1 MAVYSVQSY
10 NYELATEIELSND
23 LGDNGLYGTVPPSLN
38 WPVCG
43 GVGLDFLPTEDE
55 CDPDPS
61 YYQEQ
66 PRQPSAVPETKAQSK
81 RSASLFQL
89 PGKGWWDESELAVPV
104 YETLKERERSLSKIE
119 YRSPQ
124 LISRQKIVDYIFVVG
139 DQVMVCPGTRFFAVT
154 LMDQFMDR
162 HSVRENRLKLLA
174 SACLMVA
181 AKLEDLDNRL
191 PTIECLL
198 QAAQTG
204 PDPCTYTREEF
215 EVMEMYICKF
225 FNWNLSI
232 ATPAH
237 FSGFFLKHCPDW
249 SRGSLLQ
256 TSVLHHAA
264 DDEERR
270 LYYEHYTNYFIELGL
285 IDYTFMEYSP
295 SMLAAMSVC
304 AARVCLGVVE
314 PWPSQLESISSFSL
328 QFLTSGVEKLLR
340 AHRSDPFTS
349 EFM

>member
-1 MAVYSVQSY
+1 MQASCFSTVHGVYFVSY
-10 NYELATEIELSND
+10 IHSYFSCTA
-23 LGDNGLYGTVPPSLN
+23 
-38 WPVCG
+38 PV
-43 GVGLDFLPTEDE
+43 
-55 CDPDPS
+55 
-61 YYQEQ
+61 
-66 PRQPSAVPETKAQSK
+66 
-81 RSASLFQL
+81 
-89 PGKGWWDESELAVPV
+89 
-104 YETLKERERSLSKIE
+104 
-119 YRSPQ
+119 
-124 LISRQKIVDYIFVVG
+124 
-139 DQVMVCPGTRFFAVT
+139 
-154 LMDQFMDR
+154 
-162 HSVRENRLKLLA
+162 
-174 SACLMVA
+174 

-204 PDPCTYTREEF
+204 PNPCTYTREEF

-249 SRGSLLQ
+249 SRGGATSLLQ

-285 IDYTFMEYSP
+285 IGWQTFIRLFMFVTYVVCVSLSDYTFMEYSP

-328 QFLTSGVEKLLR
+328 QSLTPGVEKLLR
-340 AHRSDPFTS
+340 
-349 EFM
+349 